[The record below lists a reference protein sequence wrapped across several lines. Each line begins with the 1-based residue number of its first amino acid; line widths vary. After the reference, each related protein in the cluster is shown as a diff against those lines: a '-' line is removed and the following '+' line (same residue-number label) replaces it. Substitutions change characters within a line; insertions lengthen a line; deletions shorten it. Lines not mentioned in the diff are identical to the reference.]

1 MTDTSVPENFDK
13 LHARSSI
20 GDLQKRL
27 AAQAWGDEYP
37 VEVDP
42 SSSCTWS
49 VLGEMVRRL
58 HLRPDDLLVDL
69 GCGRGGTGL
78 WLARAFS
85 ARLIGVDFSPVGIEL
100 ATARAAD
107 FLPEGRASFQLGA
120 FDATG
125 LPDACADGVIS
136 MDALPFAKDRDAAL
150 RELARILRP
159 GASAVFTTVE
169 RLPGH
174 PRYEPEAPSWPDSI
188 KQAGLL
194 LEAEVARPEEADLWL
209 RLFELWEQHETELR
223 AELGD
228 EATEPLFEEARTA
241 GPTIHLRR
249 PFLLTVRAPA

>member
-1 MTDTSVPENFDK
+1 VPENFDK
-13 LHARSSI
+13 LHTRSST

-27 AAQAWGDEYP
+27 FAQACGDEYP
-37 VEVDP
+37 AEVDP

-58 HLRPDDLLVDL
+58 RLRPDDLLVDL

-100 ATARAAD
+100 AAARAAD
-107 FLPEGRASFQLGA
+107 FLPDGRASFQVGT

-159 GASAVFTTVE
+159 KAVAVFTTVE

-174 PRYEPEAPSWPDSI
+174 PRYDPETPSWPDSI
-188 KQAGLL
+188 NRAGLL
-194 LEAEVARPEEADLWL
+194 LETELERPEEAELWL
-209 RLFELWEQHETELR
+209 RLFDLWEQHEAELR

-228 EATEPLFEEARTA
+228 EAAEPLFEEARTA

-249 PFLLTVRAPA
+249 PFLLTVRAPE